1 MGSASTNHQ
10 GPSFHS
16 KPSSSVPS
24 DSVSESFRNDVKK
37 INANIRMRE
46 TPYTDSEDEGEI
58 LYKDDTNEEDQQNA
72 LALKIARRDTIARE
86 NEINEI
92 QNNAKSDECLEH
104 KNDVSLS
111 HCFIILFTFCNLR

>member
-1 MGSASTNHQ
+1 
-10 GPSFHS
+10 
-16 KPSSSVPS
+16 
-24 DSVSESFRNDVKK
+24 
-37 INANIRMRE
+37 MRE